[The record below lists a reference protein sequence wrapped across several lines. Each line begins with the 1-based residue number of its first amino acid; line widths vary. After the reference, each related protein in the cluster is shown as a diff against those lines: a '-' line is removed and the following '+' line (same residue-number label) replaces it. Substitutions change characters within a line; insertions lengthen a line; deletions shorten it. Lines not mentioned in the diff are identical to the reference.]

1 METWN
6 PLGGIFVVNA
16 AFHSETPGLGSM
28 FVNGRVESWNRLR
41 GKRRNPD
48 LSKGFSLSD
57 LEIDEFPR
65 ENAQLE
71 FDEVD
76 LLVDALRDEMLDL
89 QARVDLHEV
98 EAARRGITEEL
109 DGGRALVAA
118 LLRESERPGVETRPF
133 FVC

>member
-28 FVNGRVESWNRLR
+28 FVNGGVESWNLLR

-48 LSKGFSLSD
+48 RAKRFSLSD

-71 FDEVD
+71 FDEID

-98 EAARRGITEEL
+98 EAARGGVAEEL
-109 DGGRALVAA
+109 DGRCALVAA
-118 LLRESERPGVETRPF
+118 LLRESERPGVETRSF

>member
-16 AFHSETPGLGSM
+16 AFHGETPGLGSM
-28 FVNGRVESWNRLR
+28 FVNGGVESWNLLR

-48 LSKGFSLSD
+48 RAKRFSLSD

-71 FDEVD
+71 FDEID

-89 QARVDLHEV
+89 QPRVDLHEV
-98 EAARRGITEEL
+98 EAARGGVAEEL
-109 DGGRALVAA
+109 DGRCALVAA
-118 LLRESERPGVETRPF
+118 LLRESDRPGVETRPF

>member
-1 METWN
+1 
-6 PLGGIFVVNA
+6 
-16 AFHSETPGLGSM
+16 M
-28 FVNGRVESWNRLR
+28 FVNGGVESWNLLR

-48 LSKGFSLSD
+48 LAKRFSLSD

-71 FDEVD
+71 FDEID

-89 QARVDLHEV
+89 QPRVDLHEV
-98 EAARRGITEEL
+98 EAARGGVAEEL
-109 DGGRALVAA
+109 DGRCALVAA